1 MIFFSFL
8 YTGSFGFDED
18 TMASNAF
25 QKADIAQN
33 YTAQKLQQKALE
45 QFDDT
50 VNLLRKNGI
59 SIVVFNDPA
68 VPPKPDAIF
77 PNNWFSTHHDGSV
90 IIYPMMASSRRLEQR
105 MDIIKYLEDVYKVDT
120 TLFHK
125 SICPYVHSHY
135 SLFICTHN
143 LLNMSTTIRYFCGI
157 LQST

>member
-1 MIFFSFL
+1 
-8 YTGSFGFDED
+8 
-18 TMASNAF
+18 MASNAF

-33 YTAQKLQQKALE
+33 YTTQKLQQKALE

-77 PNNWFSTHHDGSV
+77 PNNWFSTHHDGTV

-105 MDIIKYLEDVYKVDT
+105 MDIIKYLEDVYKVETRASPKYVKCPKKDSAIKVSLESDL
-120 TLFHK
+120 LF
-125 SICPYVHSHY
+125 SVEI
-135 SLFICTHN
+135 
-143 LLNMSTTIRYFCGI
+143 
-157 LQST
+157 